1 MNDEEKKLKFYI
13 KYEDELFEVDRIPD
27 ITCEI
32 NDMVRQAHLKR
43 IEQME
48 NDAIDALS
56 KVFSQYGEAIEP
68 SSVIDLVRSIIM
80 LNNKGIDTPDKVYEL
95 LNRCE
100 KEGIL

>member
-1 MNDEEKKLKFYI
+1 MNDEEKKLKFHI
-13 KYEDELFEVDRIPD
+13 KYKDELFEADKILDV
-27 ITCEI
+27 TCEI

-48 NDAIDALS
+48 NDAVNALS

-68 SSVIDLVRSIIM
+68 SSVIDLVRSIII
-80 LNNKGIDTPDKVYEL
+80 LNNKGIDTPEKVYEL
-95 LNRCE
+95 LYKCE

>member
-1 MNDEEKKLKFYI
+1 MNDEEKRLKFHI
-13 KYEDELFEVDRIPD
+13 RYEDQIFEADR
-27 ITCEI
+27 

-48 NDAIDALS
+48 NDAVDALF
-56 KVFSQYGEAIEP
+56 KVFSQYSEAIEP

-95 LNRCE
+95 LNKCE